1 MQGTDTL
8 LRGRSQAVGGCSPCS
23 GERLIYNSCVGG
35 GGGCLWSDK
44 KSSFY
49 PGGIPQSDGGDSILT
64 DSHRGN
70 RNKVQMNEI

>member
-35 GGGCLWSDK
+35 GGVSGLIK
-44 KSSFY
+44 KAV
-49 PGGIPQSDGGDSILT
+49 SILVESLSRMGET
-64 DSHRGN
+64 AFSPIHTEET
-70 RNKVQMNEI
+70 EIRCK